1 VTTRD
6 TDQLATEAPLKSSD
20 SPSIDE
26 APESQAAQQGTSNGA
41 RFDRGKLLS
50 KRAQA
55 LIPGGC
61 HTYAKGDDQFPALA
75 PPFITRGKGCRA
87 WDVDGNEYIEYGMG
101 LRSVT
106 LGHAYPAVIDAAAR
120 QLPLGTNFGRPSPI
134 EVECAER
141 FLELVP
147 TAEMVKFCK
156 DGSDAMDG
164 AIRLARAYTGRDYVA
179 ICGDH
184 PFYSTSDWFIG
195 ATAMPAGIPEWTRS
209 RTVKFTYNDP
219 ESVEQLMAEHRGQIA
234 CVVLEAARLEE
245 PRDGFL
251 TSLQEICRREGAL
264 LIFDEMITGFRWHK
278 SGAQHVYGVQPDL
291 SAFGKA
297 MANGFSLSALAGR
310 REVMRL
316 GGLDHDRER
325 VFLLSTTH
333 GAETH
338 TMAAAIATMET
349 YRDQDVVGHLY
360 RQGERLRTG
369 VTAAARSAGVER
381 QVECL
386 GRPCCLLYTT
396 RDQAGQ
402 PSQEFR
408 ALFLQELFKRG
419 VLAPSFVVSFSH
431 SDRDIDLTIAA
442 VAEALAVY
450 RRALDEGVDRYL
462 VGPPVK
468 PVFRPYV

>member
-1 VTTRD
+1 MCFD
-6 TDQLATEAPLKSSD
+6 GGKALASR
-20 SPSIDE
+20 
-26 APESQAAQQGTSNGA
+26 A
-41 RFDRGKLLS
+41 RTV
-50 KRAQA
+50 
-55 LIPGGC
+55 IPGGC
-61 HTYAKGDDQFPALA
+61 HTYAKGDDQFPQLA
-75 PPFITRGKGCRA
+75 PSFIARGKGCHV
-87 WDVDGNEYIEYGMG
+87 WDLDGNEYIEYGMG

-106 LGHAYPAVIDAAAR
+106 LGHAYQPVIDAAAR

-179 ICGDH
+179 ICAEH
-184 PFYSTSDWFIG
+184 PFYSTADWFIG
-195 ATAMPAGIPEWTRS
+195 TSPMPAGIPEWTRS
-209 RTVKFTYNDP
+209 RTLKFHYNDR
-219 ESVEQLMAEHRGQIA
+219 ESVERLMREHGGEIA
-234 CVVLEAARLEE
+234 CVVLEAARLDE
-245 PRDGFL
+245 PRENFL
-251 TSLQEICRREGAL
+251 GWLQETCRRHGAL
-264 LIFDEMITGFRWHK
+264 LVFDETITGFRWHK

-297 MANGFSLSALAGR
+297 LANGFSVSALAGR

-338 TMAAAIATMET
+338 ALAAALATMET
-349 YRDQDVVGHLY
+349 YRDQDVIGHLY
-360 RQGERLRTG
+360 RQGERLRVG
-369 VTAAARSAGVER
+369 VTAASQSAGVER

-386 GRPCCLLYTT
+386 GRPCCLLFMT
-396 RDQAGQ
+396 RDQEGR
-402 PSQEFR
+402 PSQAFR
-408 ALFLQELFKRG
+408 ALFLQELIRRG
-419 VLAPSFVVSFSH
+419 VLAPSFVISYSH
-431 SDRDIDLTIAA
+431 TDSDIDRTIEA
-442 VAEALAVY
+442 VAEALGVY
-450 RRALDEGVDRYL
+450 RQALDHGVEKYL